1 MAKQV
6 TLAAGDVDEKA
17 LEWLKAHG
25 AQVEGIGLL
34 TITLPET
41 ALVYRGNRG
50 WDYAVS
56 FYNVEGNDEDS
67 YLDIET
73 DIDAYDT
80 RVRLMYN
87 ADPRCTCKGKGCAL
101 CVEELARIERG
112 ENPYAHHTSASVS
125 AR

>member
-6 TLAAGDVDEKA
+6 TLVAGDVDEKA
-17 LEWLKAHG
+17 VAWLKAHG
-25 AQVEGIGLL
+25 AQIEGIGLL
-34 TITLPET
+34 TMTLPET

-50 WDYAVS
+50 WDYSVS
-56 FYNVEGNDEDS
+56 FYNAEGNDEES
-67 YLDIET
+67 YVDIET

-87 ADPRCTCKGKGCAL
+87 ADPRCACKGKGCAL
-101 CVEELARIERG
+101 CVEELAQIERG